1 MENTVSFDLTRA
13 IQQWRERLGQAPALR
28 RENLD
33 ELESHLAD
41 SIATLQTR
49 GLSAR
54 ESFMVATQRM
64 GEEGSLQDEFGKV
77 NVGTVWLDRML
88 WMLIGIQVWGLVS
101 GLAGDIS
108 SGAVSLGLISGNFD
122 FAGHGSTVPV
132 LLFALARLLALAGSL
147 ALCRWLVV
155 GKGSALGSWIG
166 RFLDSRM
173 KTAVMCGALLLLSA
187 IASML
192 SSGPA
197 SLLSRLASPQTFGS
211 VTISRSYADLFSW
224 PVQTAALIAL
234 TLILARKRLR
244 TSCAW

>member
-1 MENTVSFDLTRA
+1 MEYTVSFDLTRA

-41 SIATLQTR
+41 SIATLQAC

-64 GEEGSLQDEFGKV
+64 GDEESLQEEFGKV
-77 NVGTVWLDRML
+77 NTGTVWLDRML
-88 WMLIGIQVWGLVS
+88 WMLIGVQVWGLVS
-101 GLAGDIS
+101 GLAGS
-108 SGAVSLGLISGNFD
+108 LTSGAVSLGLIGGNFD

-155 GKGSALGSWIG
+155 GKGPALGSWIG
-166 RFLDSRM
+166 RFLDGRT
-173 KTAVMCGALLLLSA
+173 KIALMCGALFLLTAAASLLSF
-187 IASML
+187 
-192 SSGPA
+192 GPA
-197 SLLSRLASPQTFGS
+197 SLLSRLAAPQTFGS
-211 VTISRSYADLFSW
+211 VTVSRSYAEFFSW
-224 PVQTAALIAL
+224 PIQTATLIAL

-244 TSCAW
+244 TSNA